1 MKRYI
6 IITLFSGCL
15 FSISSCKQKA
25 DKEEAKKEEKQT
37 GDSTSFAT
45 LTVKQLQTIG
55 VSFGEIEQK
64 QLTASLRAN
73 GILNVPNQN
82 KAIVNSLYSGVVKTL
97 LVQTGSYVQKG
108 QTIAT
113 IANPQY
119 IQMQEEFLTLDSKIK
134 MAELEYGRQRELNA
148 GNAGA
153 LRNLQQAETDLKALK
168 TRHASLQKQLQLM
181 NVNTASLSNGNMITT
196 LEIKSPIGG
205 VVSNVI
211 AKIGSFVDANNAIA
225 EIVDNSQLHL
235 DLFVYEKDWKKLREN
250 QLIHFTITNDPGR
263 EYDARIFSIGSAFES
278 GSKTIPV
285 HAMVQGNKTGLIDGM
300 NITASVSLG
309 KATMDAV
316 PVDAIVSFQGRDYIF
331 VETNRTGND
340 SSHIVQFER
349 IPVAKGTTDIGYSEI
364 TPLKPV
370 SVGSKIVVKGAFFIL
385 AKMTNSVEE
394 E

>member
-1 MKRYI
+1 MKKI
-6 IITLFSGCL
+6 IIGFICAG
-15 FSISSCKQKA
+15 FIIGFVSCKGKVE
-25 DKEEAKKEEKQT
+25 KETEKKETKT
-37 GDSTSFAT
+37 ADSTAFTT
-45 LTVKQLQTIG
+45 LTGKQLQTIG
-55 VSFGEIEQK
+55 VSFGVIEQK
-64 QLTASLRAN
+64 QLTASLRSN
-73 GILNVPNQN
+73 GVLNVPNQN

-97 LVQTGSYVQKG
+97 LVQTGSYVHKG

-119 IQMQEEFLTLDSKIK
+119 IQMQEEYLTLDSKIK
-134 MAELEYGRQRELNA
+134 MAELEYSRQRDLNA

-153 LRNLQQAETDLKALK
+153 LKNLQQSEADLKGLR

-181 NVNTASLSNGNMITT
+181 NVDPAGLTNGNMITT
-196 LEIKSPIGG
+196 LEIKAPIGG

-235 DLFVYEKDWKKLREN
+235 DLFVYEKDWKKLKEN

-263 EYDARIFSIGSAFES
+263 EYDARIFSIGSAFEA

-316 PVDAIVSFQGRDYIF
+316 PVDAIVSYQGRDYIF
-331 VETNRTGND
+331 IESNRSGSD
-340 SSHIVQFER
+340 STAIVQFER

-370 SVGSKIVVKGAFFIL
+370 PGTSKIVVKGAFFIL